1 MQSGL
6 SYLIS
11 LYKLSHGNNGGG
23 LRMTLDKEWAIGFLD
38 DFADRVIENRQ
49 LLSDL
54 DQAIGDGDHGV
65 NMARGLTELK
75 KAFSEKSPATL
86 KDVFKTTAMTL
97 LSKVGGASGPLYGSA
112 FLNMSKKID
121 ADTLTKEQLP
131 DIFEAGLE
139 GIENRGKSHA
149 GEKTMIDVWEPAIN
163 AMRQDEFS
171 SDAIEAALQKT
182 KDMKATKGRA
192 SYLGERSIGHLD
204 PGAYSSSLL
213 FQALLKSEGAK

>member
-1 MQSGL
+1 MGF
-6 SYLIS
+6 
-11 LYKLSHGNNGGG
+11 
-23 LRMTLDKEWAIGFLD
+23 DKKWAIRFLD
-38 DFADRVIENRQ
+38 DFADRVIENKQ

-75 KAFSEKSPATL
+75 KVLAEKEPATL
-86 KDVFKTTAMTL
+86 ADVFKTTAMTL

-112 FLNMSKKID
+112 FLGMSKAVN
-121 ADTLTKEQLP
+121 ADTLSPDTLP
-131 DIFEAGLE
+131 DVFEAGLN

-149 GEKTMIDVWEPAIN
+149 GEKTMIDVWEPVIN
-163 AMRQDEFS
+163 AMRQNEFT

-204 PGAYSSSLL
+204 PGAYSSALL
-213 FQALLKSEGAK
+213 FQALLKAEGE